1 VYAIPY
7 LLLLRL
13 HRLAL
18 DARRR
23 DRTWRYYM
31 YSAAAGVLAVGL
43 AAFAALAAS
52 AMWHIGWWPL
62 AIAVVV
68 MFVAPPLQPVISR
81 RILVPLGWYRLAFWA
96 GHFVSMDDSDA
107 YGLACAAWA
116 HARKPSID
124 GEAWITARRDK
135 RIPLGDSEIVVT
147 ALLASARG
155 DADTCRQLLR
165 STAYMV
171 EEHPLVRELAGEWL
185 AVDVAERGA
194 WAELHADAIAA
205 TWPASA
211 LTYFLEAIASR
222 RVDAKTSPG
231 DFELFARWLLAP
243 YRRGTRKLLVAVHEP
258 TPARSAA
265 VVGESELPEGAL
277 PRAIHHH
284 VTLSG
289 GSPELTFSS
298 TSLDELVRAW
308 DSALVDRDVQTW
320 LARRA
325 LELDAPEGAVD
336 RAIRDVAQA
345 VTDEIARM
353 TDAAGLGAPTANGP
367 VGEALMRRLRH
378 GRLDALESGFNRW
391 EQRRHTGSVR
401 SPIDE
406 WREWV
411 ALRAQYE
418 AAVAAGG
425 LELRRLAFPHAYS
438 KGTSMA
444 VWLWN
449 SRNEYALSHAISAW
463 LRDEAMAVGDA
474 EAIELCS
481 RNSRLNV
488 PTRTGEVRK
497 VT

>member
-1 VYAIPY
+1 MYAIPY

-31 YSAAAGVLAVGL
+31 YSVAAAVLAVGL
-43 AAFAALAAS
+43 AAFAALAAY

-81 RILVPLGWYRLAFWA
+81 RILVPMGWYRVAFWA

-147 ALLASARG
+147 ARLASARG

-171 EEHPLVRELAGEWL
+171 EDHPLVREITGEWL
-185 AVDVAERGA
+185 AVDAAERGA

-211 LTYFLEAIASR
+211 LTFFLESIASR

-231 DFELFARWLLAP
+231 DFELFARWMLAP
-243 YRRGTRKLLVAVHEP
+243 YRRATRKLLVAVHEP
-258 TPARSAA
+258 TPAHAT
-265 VVGESELPEGAL
+265 VVSESELPDGAL
-277 PRAIHHH
+277 PRAIHQH
-284 VTLSG
+284 VTFAGNSR
-289 GSPELTFSS
+289 SS
-298 TSLDELVRAW
+298 FDELVQAW
-308 DSALVDRDVQTW
+308 DSALIDRDVQTW

-325 LELDAPEGAVD
+325 LELDAAEGAVD
-336 RAIRDVAQA
+336 RAIREVAQA

-353 TDAAGLGAPTANGP
+353 ADAAGLGAPTANGP
-367 VGEALMRRLRH
+367 VGEALTRRLRH

-488 PTRTGEVRK
+488 PTRTGDVRK

>member
-1 VYAIPY
+1 MYAIPY

-23 DRTWRYYM
+23 DRTWRFYL
-31 YSAAAGVLAVGL
+31 YSLAAALLAVGL
-43 AAFAALAAS
+43 AAFAALAAY

-62 AIAVVV
+62 AIAVIV
-68 MFVAPPLQPVISR
+68 MFVAPPLQPAISR
-81 RILVPLGWYRLAFWA
+81 RILVPMGWYRLAFWA

-107 YGLACAAWA
+107 YGLVCATWA

-147 ALLASARG
+147 ALLAAARG

-185 AVDVAERGA
+185 AVDAAERGA
-194 WAELHADAIAA
+194 WAELHGDAIAA

-211 LTYFLEAIASR
+211 LTYFLESIAAR

-231 DFELFARWLLAP
+231 DFELFARWVLAP
-243 YRRGTRKLLVAVHEP
+243 YRRATRKLLVAVHEP
-258 TPARSAA
+258 TPARST
-265 VVGESELPEGAL
+265 VESESELPEGAL

-284 VTLSG
+284 VTFA
-289 GSPELTFSS
+289 GS
-298 TSLDELVRAW
+298 SLDELVRAW
-308 DSALVDRDVQTW
+308 DAALIDRDVQTW

-336 RAIRDVAQA
+336 RAIRDVAQV
-345 VTDEIARM
+345 VTDEIARIA
-353 TDAAGLGAPTANGP
+353 DAEGLGAPTASGP
-367 VGEALMRRLRH
+367 VGEALVRRLRH
-378 GRLDALESGFNRW
+378 GRLDVLESGFNRW

-418 AAVAAGG
+418 AAVTAGG
-425 LELRRLAFPHAYS
+425 IELRRLAFPHAYS

-463 LRDEAMAVGDA
+463 LRDEAMAVGDT

-488 PTRTGEVRK
+488 PTRTGDLRK

>member
-1 VYAIPY
+1 MYAIPY

-23 DRTWRYYM
+23 DRTWRYYL
-31 YSAAAGVLAVGL
+31 YSVAAALLAVGL
-43 AAFAALAAS
+43 AAFAAFAS
-52 AMWHIGWWPL
+52 WAMWVIGWWPL
-62 AIAVVV
+62 AIAVIVL
-68 MFVAPPLQPVISR
+68 FVAPPLQPVISR
-81 RILVPLGWYRLAFWA
+81 HILVPLGWYRVAFWA

-124 GEAWITARRDK
+124 GEAWITFRRDK

-147 ALLASARG
+147 ALLAASRG

-165 STAYMV
+165 SSAFMV
-171 EEHPLVRELAGEWL
+171 ENHPLVRELAGEWL
-185 AVDVAERGA
+185 AIDAAERGA
-194 WAELHADAIAA
+194 WAELHGDAISA

-211 LTYFLEAIASR
+211 LTFFLEGIAAR

-231 DFELFARWLLAP
+231 DFELFARWILAP
-243 YRRGTRKLLVAVHEP
+243 HRRATRRLLVDVHLP
-258 TPARSAA
+258 TPARSTVSSA
-265 VVGESELPEGAL
+265 EDLPEGL
-277 PRAIHHH
+277 LDRAIHHH
-284 VTLSG
+284 VSFTSQH
-289 GSPELTFSS
+289 
-298 TSLDELVRAW
+298 SLDEVVRAW
-308 DSALVDRDVQTW
+308 DAALVDRDVQTW

-336 RAIRDVAQA
+336 RAIRDVAQS
-345 VTDEIARM
+345 VTDELARIA
-353 TDAAGLGAPTANGP
+353 DAAQLPPPTADGP
-367 VGEALMRRLRH
+367 VGGALARRLRH
-378 GRLDALESGFNRW
+378 GRLDALESGFTRW

-418 AAVAAGG
+418 AAAAAGG
-425 LELRRLAFPHAYS
+425 IELRRLAFPHAFS

-449 SRNEYALSHAISAW
+449 SRNEYALSHAISSW
-463 LRDEAMAVGDA
+463 LHDEAIAVGDA

-488 PTRTGEVRK
+488 PTRTGDVRR
-497 VT
+497 T

>member
-1 VYAIPY
+1 
-7 LLLLRL
+7 
-13 HRLAL
+13 
-18 DARRR
+18 
-23 DRTWRYYM
+23 
-31 YSAAAGVLAVGL
+31 
-43 AAFAALAAS
+43 
-52 AMWHIGWWPL
+52 
-62 AIAVVV
+62 
-68 MFVAPPLQPVISR
+68 
-81 RILVPLGWYRLAFWA
+81 
-96 GHFVSMDDSDA
+96 
-107 YGLACAAWA
+107 
-116 HARKPSID
+116 
-124 GEAWITARRDK
+124 
-135 RIPLGDSEIVVT
+135 
-147 ALLASARG
+147 
-155 DADTCRQLLR
+155 
-165 STAYMV
+165 MV
-171 EEHPLVRELAGEWL
+171 EDHPLVREVAGEWL
-185 AVDVAERGA
+185 AVDAAERGA

-258 TPARSAA
+258 TPARST
-265 VVGESELPEGAL
+265 VVSESELPEGAL

-284 VTLSG
+284 VTFSG
-289 GSPELTFSS
+289 N
-298 TSLDELVRAW
+298 SLDELVHAW
-308 DSALVDRDVQTW
+308 DSALIDRDVTTW

-336 RAIRDVAQA
+336 RAIRDVAQV
-345 VTDEIARM
+345 VTDEIARIA
-353 TDAAGLGAPTANGP
+353 DAAGLGAPPANGP
-367 VGEALMRRLRH
+367 VGEALARRLRH

-449 SRNEYALSHAISAW
+449 SRNEYAVSHAISAW
-463 LRDEAMAVGDA
+463 LRDEAMAVGDT

>member
-1 VYAIPY
+1 MYAIPY

-23 DRTWRYYM
+23 DRTWRYYL
-31 YSAAAGVLAVGL
+31 YSLAAALLAVGL
-43 AAFAALAAS
+43 AAFAALAAY

-81 RILVPLGWYRLAFWA
+81 RILVPMGWYRLAFWA

-107 YGLACAAWA
+107 YGLVCASWA

-165 STAYMV
+165 STAFMV
-171 EEHPLVRELAGEWL
+171 ENHPLVRELAGEWL
-185 AVDVAERGA
+185 AVDAAERGA
-194 WAELHADAIAA
+194 WAELHSHAIAA

-211 LTYFLEAIASR
+211 LTYFLESIASR

-243 YRRGTRKLLVAVHEP
+243 YRRATRKLLVAVHEP
-258 TPARSAA
+258 TPARSAVA
-265 VVGESELPEGAL
+265 SEADLPEGAL

-284 VTLSG
+284 VTFQ
-289 GSPELTFSS
+289 GS
-298 TSLDELVRAW
+298 SLDELVRAW
-308 DSALVDRDVQTW
+308 DAALVDRDVQTW

-336 RAIRDVAQA
+336 RAIRDVAQV
-345 VTDEIARM
+345 VTDELTRIA
-353 TDAAGLGAPTANGP
+353 DAGGLGAPTANGP

-425 LELRRLAFPHAYS
+425 IELRRLAFPHAYS

-463 LRDEAMAVGDA
+463 LRDEAMAVGDT

-488 PTRTGEVRK
+488 PTRTGDVRK

>member
-1 VYAIPY
+1 
-7 LLLLRL
+7 
-13 HRLAL
+13 
-18 DARRR
+18 
-23 DRTWRYYM
+23 
-31 YSAAAGVLAVGL
+31 
-43 AAFAALAAS
+43 
-52 AMWHIGWWPL
+52 
-62 AIAVVV
+62 
-68 MFVAPPLQPVISR
+68 
-81 RILVPLGWYRLAFWA
+81 
-96 GHFVSMDDSDA
+96 MDDSDA

-116 HARKPSID
+116 HARTPSID

-185 AVDVAERGA
+185 AVDAAERGA

-258 TPARSAA
+258 TPARST
-265 VVGESELPEGAL
+265 VVSESELPEGAL

-345 VTDEIARM
+345 VTDEIARIA
-353 TDAAGLGAPTANGP
+353 DAAGLGAPTANGP

-418 AAVAAGG
+418 AAVTAGG

-449 SRNEYALSHAISAW
+449 SRNEYALSHAISAC

-488 PTRTGEVRK
+488 PTRTGDVRK